1 MPSHWGLGFQHMN
14 LERKANIQS
23 ITSLRQEALG
33 SCGCIVWS
41 KLSLRFLVIP
51 GSAAWGLL
59 LNPILT
65 PSLSLSRLILYLM
78 FFRLYSGMGALPET
92 PAGWLW
98 LLISLP
104 MLPVAINPTH
114 SLLSLPLELLFMC
127 YPLHSPSPLSTA
139 PPPILGD
146 NHYHHL
152 WLDSNA
158 KEEKSHQSAGTTH
171 FQSAYERDNLY
182 FI

>member
-33 SCGCIVWS
+33 SYGHVVWS

-59 LNPILT
+59 LSPILT

-98 LLISLP
+98 LVISLP
-104 MLPVAINPTH
+104 TLPVATNPTH
-114 SLLSLPLELLFMC
+114 SLLSLLLELLFMC

-139 PPPILGD
+139 PPPILD
-146 NHYHHL
+146 NNRHHHL

-158 KEEKSHQSAGTTH
+158 KEEKSHRSAGTTH
-171 FQSAYERDNLY
+171 FQSAYERDNFY